1 MSRDSDS
8 SKKVS
13 CFELKLIL
21 VGDSGVGKSSLLSRY
36 MNEVFTDQPCTIIPD
51 FKIKKIN
58 IDSFTSVKI
67 TIWDTCGQEKYR
79 SITKNYFNDADGI
92 ILIYDVCDRKS
103 FENLDKWIRDIKE
116 NSNKGE
122 ISTILCGN
130 KIDIK
135 PRNTSYEEGNN
146 FAIDNGLL
154 YCETSSKE
162 GININI
168 AFENIVKDILDKIN
182 KEKIFEEEVNK
193 NTSLSTSL
201 RAVRGKERENSKR
214 CC

>member
-13 CFELKLIL
+13 SFELKLIL

-36 MNEVFTDQPCTIIPD
+36 MNEAFTDQPCTIIPD
-51 FKIKKIN
+51 FKMKKIN
-58 IDSFTSVKI
+58 IDSLTSVKI

-103 FENLDKWIRDIKE
+103 FENLDKWLRDIKE

-135 PRNTSYEEGNN
+135 PRNTSFEEGNN
-146 FAIDNGLL
+146 YAIENGLL

-168 AFENIVKDILDKIN
+168 AFENIVKDIIDKIN

-201 RAVRGKERENSKR
+201 RAVRGKERENSKK